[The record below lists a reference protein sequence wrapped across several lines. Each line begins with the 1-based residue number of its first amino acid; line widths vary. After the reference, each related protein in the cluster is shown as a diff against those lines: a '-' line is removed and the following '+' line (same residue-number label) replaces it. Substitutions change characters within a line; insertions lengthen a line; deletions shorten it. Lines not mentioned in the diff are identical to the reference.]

1 MYSSAGRVWCKY
13 PRLAQRIAGFLLC
26 LSVCSAAWPT
36 DLQVHVLQQNGKPLR
51 GAVVTVHVIAAAGA
65 APAPI
70 KAVMDQI
77 NLAFEPDLMVIPVG
91 STVNFTN
98 NDKVSHEVYSFSSA
112 HTFKLGLYRGNGK
125 PPELFDRPGLVTLGC
140 NIHDAMLAYIL
151 VTDAPYYGMTA
162 ADGSW
167 AQADIAR
174 GKYRIEVWS
183 PRLAGTGQMLQQ
195 EITVNPGEHAQ
206 AEIRADRAL
215 RPAPSQARPHSWD
228 AY

>member
-1 MYSSAGRVWCKY
+1 MQSAESSVWGKYAG
-13 PRLAQRIAGFLLC
+13 LARRFAGLLLG
-26 LSVCSAAWPT
+26 LSLCSTAWTT
-36 DLQVHVLQQNGKPLR
+36 DLQVRVLQQNGKPLH
-51 GAVVTVHVIAAAGA
+51 GAVVAVHVIAAS
-65 APAPI
+65 APALAPT

-98 NDKVSHEVYSFSSA
+98 SDKVSHEVYSFSSA
-112 HTFKLGLYRGNGK
+112 HPFKLGLYRGNGK

-167 AQADIAR
+167 TQADIVR

-183 PRLAGTGQMLQQ
+183 PRLAGSGQMLQQ

-215 RPAPSQARPHSWD
+215 RAPQLQTRPHSWD

>member
-1 MYSSAGRVWCKY
+1 MHSAKGRVWDKY
-13 PRLAQRIAGFLLC
+13 PRLAPQFVGLLLC
-26 LSVCSAAWPT
+26 LGVCSAAWTT
-36 DLQVHVLQQNGKPLR
+36 DLRVQVLQQNGKPLR
-51 GAVVTVHVIAAAGA
+51 GAVVTVHLIAASVA

-98 NDKVSHEVYSFSSA
+98 SDKVSHEVYSFSSA
-112 HTFKLGLYRGNGK
+112 HPFKLGLYRGNGK

-167 AQADIAR
+167 AQADIVR

-183 PRLAGTGQMLQQ
+183 PRLAGAAQMLQQ
-195 EITVNPGEHAQ
+195 EITVSPGEHVQ

-215 RPAPSQARPHSWD
+215 RPPQLQTRPHSWD

>member
-1 MYSSAGRVWCKY
+1 MYSAKVSVWGRY
-13 PRLAQRIAGFLLC
+13 PGLAPRCAALLLC
-26 LSVCSAAWPT
+26 LSACNAAWTT
-36 DLQVHVLQQNGKPLR
+36 DLQVRVLQQDGKPLR
-51 GAVVTVHVIAAAGA
+51 GAVVTVHVIAASAA
-65 APAPI
+65 APAPTHAI
-70 KAVMDQI
+70 MDQLD
-77 NLAFEPDLMVIPVG
+77 LAFAPDLMVIPVG

-98 NDKVSHEVYSFSSA
+98 SDKVSHEVYSYSSA
-112 HTFKLGLYRGNGK
+112 HSFKLGLYRGNGH

-151 VTDAPYYGMTA
+151 VTDAPYYGTTA

-183 PRLAGTGQMLQQ
+183 PRLAAAGQMLQQ
-195 EITVNPGEHAQ
+195 EITVSPGEHAQ
-206 AEIRADRAL
+206 AEIHIDRAL
-215 RPAPSQARPHSWD
+215 RPAQLQAHPHSWD

>member
-1 MYSSAGRVWCKY
+1 MYSAKVSVWGRY
-13 PRLAQRIAGFLLC
+13 PGLAPRCAALLLC
-26 LSVCSAAWPT
+26 LSACNAAWTT
-36 DLQVHVLQQNGKPLR
+36 DLQVRVLQQDGKPLR
-51 GAVVTVHVIAAAGA
+51 GAVVTVHVIAASAA

-70 KAVMDQI
+70 KAVMDQLD
-77 NLAFEPDLMVIPVG
+77 LAFVPDLMVIPAG

-98 NDKVSHEVYSFSSA
+98 SDKVSHEVYSFSAA
-112 HTFKLGLYRGNGK
+112 HSFKLGLYRGNGHR
-125 PPELFDRPGLVTLGC
+125 PELFDHPGLVTLGC

-151 VTDAPYYGMTA
+151 VTDAPYYGTTA

-183 PRLAGTGQMLQQ
+183 PRLAAAGQMLQQ
-195 EITVNPGEHAQ
+195 EITVSPGEHAQ

-215 RPAPSQARPHSWD
+215 RPAQLQTHPHSWD

>member
-1 MYSSAGRVWCKY
+1 MHSAKGSVMGKY
-13 PRLAQRIAGFLLC
+13 PRLAQRIASLLLC
-26 LSVCSAAWPT
+26 LSVCGAAWTT
-36 DLQVHVLQQNGKPLR
+36 DLQVRVLQQNGKPLR
-51 GAVVTVHVIAAAGA
+51 GAVVTVHVIAASAL
-65 APAPI
+65 APAPM
-70 KAVMDQI
+70 KAVMDQN
-77 NLAFEPDLMVIPVG
+77 NLAFAPDLMVIPVG

-98 NDKVSHEVYSFSSA
+98 SDKVSHEVYSYSSA
-112 HTFKLGLYRGNGK
+112 HSFKLGLYRGNGH

-167 AQADIAR
+167 AQADIVR

-183 PRLAGTGQMLQQ
+183 PRLAGAGQMLQQ
-195 EITVNPGEHAQ
+195 EITVNAGEHAQ

-215 RPAPSQARPHSWD
+215 RPAQLQARPHSWD

>member
-1 MYSSAGRVWCKY
+1 MYSAKGSVWGRS
-13 PRLAQRIAGFLLC
+13 PGLAQRFAGLLLC
-26 LSVCSAAWPT
+26 LSACSAAWPT
-36 DLQVHVLQQNGKPLR
+36 DLQVRVLQQNGAPLR
-51 GAVVTVHVIAAAGA
+51 GAVITVHVIAASAP

-70 KAVMDQI
+70 KAVMDQ
-77 NLAFEPDLMVIPVG
+77 LDLTFTPDLMVIPVG
-91 STVNFTN
+91 STVNFSN
-98 NDKVSHEVYSFSSA
+98 NDRVGHEVYSYSSA
-112 HTFKLGLYRGNGK
+112 HPFKLGLYRGNGH

-151 VTDAPYYGMTA
+151 VTDAPYYGTTA

-167 AQADIAR
+167 TQADIVR

-183 PRLAGTGQMLQQ
+183 PRLAGAGQMLQQ

-215 RPAPSQARPHSWD
+215 RPGQRQARPHSWD

>member
-1 MYSSAGRVWCKY
+1 MYSAKGSVRGRYPGLARQFAG
-13 PRLAQRIAGFLLC
+13 LLLC
-26 LSVCSAAWPT
+26 LCVSAAAWPT
-36 DLQVHVLQQNGKPLR
+36 DLQVRVLQQNGKPLR
-51 GAVVTVHVIAAAGA
+51 GAVVTVHVIAASVA
-65 APAPI
+65 APAPVH
-70 KAVMDQI
+70 AVMDQLD
-77 NLAFEPDLMVIPVG
+77 LAFAPDLMVIPLG
-91 STVNFTN
+91 STVNFAN
-98 NDKVSHEVYSFSSA
+98 SDKVSHEVYSYSSA
-112 HTFKLGLYRGNGK
+112 HPFKLGLYRGNGH

-151 VTDAPYYGMTA
+151 VTDAAYYGMTA

-183 PRLAGTGQMLQQ
+183 PRFAAAGQMLQR
-195 EITVNPGEHAQ
+195 EITVSPGEHAQ

-215 RPAPSQARPHSWD
+215 RPAQLQTHPHSWD

>member
-1 MYSSAGRVWCKY
+1 MHSAKGSVMGKC
-13 PRLAQRIAGFLLC
+13 PRLAQRFAGLLLG
-26 LSVCSAAWPT
+26 LSVCSAAWTT
-36 DLQVHVLQQNGKPLR
+36 DLRVRVLQQNGKPLR
-51 GAVVTVHVIAAAGA
+51 GAVVTVHVIAASAL
-65 APAPI
+65 APAPM

-77 NLAFEPDLMVIPVG
+77 NLAFAPDLMVIPVG

-98 NDKVSHEVYSFSSA
+98 SDKVSHEVYSYSSA
-112 HTFKLGLYRGNGK
+112 HSFKLGLYRGNGH
-125 PPELFDRPGLVTLGC
+125 PPELFDRRGLVTLGC

-167 AQADIAR
+167 AQADIVR

-183 PRLAGTGQMLQQ
+183 PRLAGAGQMLQQ
-195 EITVNPGEHAQ
+195 EITVNAGEHAQ

-215 RPAPSQARPHSWD
+215 RPAQLQARPHSWD

>member
-1 MYSSAGRVWCKY
+1 MHSAKGGVWGRY
-13 PRLAQRIAGFLLC
+13 PGLARRFAGLLLC
-26 LSVCSAAWPT
+26 LSGCSATWAT
-36 DLQVHVLQQNGKPLR
+36 DLQVRVLQQNGKPLQ
-51 GAVVTVHVIAAAGA
+51 GAVVTVHVIAANVPAA
-65 APAPI
+65 APL
-70 KAVMDQI
+70 KAIMDQI
-77 NLAFEPDLMVIPVG
+77 DLAFRPDLMVIPVG

-98 NDKVSHEVYSFSSA
+98 SDKVSHEVYSFSSA
-112 HTFKLGLYRGNGK
+112 HNFRLGLYRGNGQ

-167 AQADIAR
+167 TQPDIVR

-183 PRLAGTGQMLQQ
+183 PRLAGAGQMLQR
-195 EITVNPGEHAQ
+195 EITVNPGDHAQ
-206 AEIRADRAL
+206 AEIHADHAL
-215 RPAPSQARPHSWD
+215 RSAPLQTHPHSWD

>member
-1 MYSSAGRVWCKY
+1 MRSAESSVWGQYAGMAR
-13 PRLAQRIAGFLLC
+13 RAAGLLLC
-26 LSVCSAAWPT
+26 LSLWGAAWAT
-36 DLQVHVLQQNGKPLR
+36 DLQVRVLQQNGKPLR
-51 GAVVTVHVIAAAGA
+51 GAVVTVHVIAANAA

-70 KAVMDQI
+70 KAVMDQLD
-77 NLAFEPDLMVIPVG
+77 LAFKPDLMVIPLG
-91 STVNFTN
+91 STVNFIN
-98 NDKVSHEVYSFSSA
+98 SDKVSHEVYSFSSA
-112 HTFKLGLYRGNGK
+112 HNFRLGLYRGNGH

-167 AQADIAR
+167 AQADIVR

-183 PRLAGTGQMLQQ
+183 PRLAGAGQMLQQ

-206 AEIRADRAL
+206 AEIRADRPL
-215 RPAPSQARPHSWD
+215 RPAQLQTRPHSWD

>member
-1 MYSSAGRVWCKY
+1 MHSANGGLWGRY
-13 PRLAQRIAGFLLC
+13 ARSAQRFAGLLLC
-26 LSVCSAAWPT
+26 LSVCGAAWT
-36 DLQVHVLQQNGKPLR
+36 TELQVRVLQQNGKPLQ
-51 GAVVTVHVIAAAGA
+51 GAVVTVHVIAAS
-65 APAPI
+65 APAAVPL

-77 NLAFEPDLMVIPVG
+77 SLAFAPDLMVIPVG

-98 NDKVSHEVYSFSSA
+98 SDKVSHEVYSFSSA
-112 HTFKLGLYRGNGK
+112 HNFRLGLYRGNGQ

-167 AQADIAR
+167 TQADIVR

-183 PRLAGTGQMLQQ
+183 PRLAGATQMLQQ
-195 EITVNPGEHAQ
+195 EITVNPGERAQ
-206 AEIRADRAL
+206 VEIRADRAL
-215 RPAPSQARPHSWD
+215 RAAQLQTRPHSWD